1 MNTIT
6 TLDTYK
12 EEFVSTARAL
22 PEAPFPRKHVH
33 SVFDDLQDAVHA
45 YLKLLEAGYDDK
57 DIHILASDK
66 YVEAVE
72 QRQTL
77 MSFLLSNDLDM
88 YRQEARWGHHILVV
102 RLSRYEQMKQI
113 RGLLVPHH
121 AHLMKYVD
129 TWTVTELLP

>member
-12 EEFVSTARAL
+12 EEIVSTAQTL
-22 PEAPFPRKHVH
+22 PEAPFPRKYVH
-33 SVFDDLQDAVHA
+33 SVFNDLQDAVQA

-57 DIHILASDK
+57 DIHILTSDR

-77 MSFLLSNDLDM
+77 MSFLLSSDLDV
-88 YRQEARWGHHILVV
+88 YRQEARRGYHILAV
-102 RLSRYEQMKQI
+102 RLSRYEQMEQI
-113 RGLLVPHH
+113 RKLLAPHH

-129 TWTVTELLP
+129 TWSVTELIP